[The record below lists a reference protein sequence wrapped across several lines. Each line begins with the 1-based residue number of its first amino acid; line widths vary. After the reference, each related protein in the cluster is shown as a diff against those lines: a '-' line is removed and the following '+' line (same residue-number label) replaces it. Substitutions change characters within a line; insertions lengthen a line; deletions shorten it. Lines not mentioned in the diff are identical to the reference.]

1 MQIKN
6 YSGTYLHGIDINNWY
21 PCWNLSLSGRLDS
34 PDFMALCDSG
44 LKEKHVS
51 VNDVSIDFLMTCGLP
66 IGALTPRAGWY
77 VWAAAIIRNG
87 GHVGIGQIDT
97 KWINREDRDSIITI
111 GNVEIEF
118 ERVRREMFP
127 ASVSRLSC
135 LWVAE
140 DNQIGDAHIRTMLGP
155 NIFIL
160 KVKIPAAINVA
171 KVNTLWFDAYRRE
184 NKRDFI
190 ENYWKS
196 IPEQEDTQTWEY
208 LVDGRI
214 EACDEKDLEYIR
226 QHGAHLNLNK
236 DA

>member
-1 MQIKN
+1 
-6 YSGTYLHGIDINNWY
+6 
-21 PCWNLSLSGRLDS
+21 
-34 PDFMALCDSG
+34 MALCDPG

-51 VNDVSIDFLMTCGLP
+51 VNDVSIDFLKTRGLP
-66 IGALTPRAGWY
+66 IGAPTPRAAWY

-87 GHVGIGQIDT
+87 GHVGIGQINT
-97 KWINREDRDSIITI
+97 KWINREDRDRIITI

-127 ASVSRLSC
+127 TSVSRLSC
-135 LWVAE
+135 LWVAD

-160 KVKIPAAINVA
+160 KVKIPAAVNVT
-171 KVNTLWFDAYRRE
+171 KVNTLWFDAYLRE
-184 NKRDFI
+184 NKREFI

-196 IPEQEDTQTWEY
+196 ISTDNGPQTWEY
-208 LVDGRI
+208 LVDGTI
-214 EACDEKDLEYIR
+214 EVIDEHDIEYIR
-226 QHGAHLNLNK
+226 QHGGHLKLKK